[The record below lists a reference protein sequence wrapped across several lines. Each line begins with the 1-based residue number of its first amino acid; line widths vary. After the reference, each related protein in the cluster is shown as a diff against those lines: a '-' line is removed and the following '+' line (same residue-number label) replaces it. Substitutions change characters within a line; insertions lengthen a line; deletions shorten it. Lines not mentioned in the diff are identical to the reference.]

1 MQTMEVSR
9 KLTELTIPMSKGT
22 VRKRDCLDF
31 INTAHIRYAK
41 FIDNEL

>member
-1 MQTMEVSR
+1 MEVSR
-9 KLTELTIPMSKGT
+9 KLTELTIHGSKGM
-22 VRKRDCLDF
+22 VRKKDCLDF

>member
-1 MQTMEVSR
+1 MGVSR
-9 KLTELTIPMSKGT
+9 KLTELTIHGSKGM
-22 VRKRDCLDF
+22 VRKKDCPDF